1 MGLDMYLF
9 SIKKGVD
16 ITKIDN
22 YQTEEVMYW
31 RKANQIR
38 QWFIDHLDDP
48 VENCEYV
55 RVPKEK
61 LEELLQTCRTVL
73 NEKSR
78 AEELLPT
85 SSGFFFGSTE
95 YDERYFDEIWDTA
108 KEIEKL
114 LKEINWS
121 EQDILYMEWW

>member
-1 MGLDMYLF
+1 MDLY
-9 SIKKGVD
+9 SIKKGMD

-38 QWFIDHLDDP
+38 QWFIDHLDEP
-48 VENCEYV
+48 VKNCEYV